1 MSASFANVLCT
12 TSSAVDAIAASA
24 LPVFDSDHDDVVFS
38 SNISD
43 DITYTATA
51 GTFTFGKA
59 GTYHVVLTLVTS
71 QETSDR
77 IQTTTF
83 ELNSD
88 GVIYSASPFI
98 DFAMDPTETTHQR
111 IITVAAADVL
121 NIETTTPGHTM
132 GIVKGTSVI
141 ITEITSGVFASST
154 VTTAGSN
161 NTTDAFNP
169 FDTDLSGG
177 PVFAAAGKIA
187 AGITFTQTDGSMTVP
202 SAGKYL
208 IMINH
213 LFAAGGSTNS
223 NITMLLVRTRDSTD
237 STLLGNAVRL
247 HSTVDPIEHTMCVI
261 EDLAA
266 SDVLT
271 VSYDI
276 GSGRCQAELGATF
289 TVYKL
294 EEGST
299 GLYPP
304 TRRGQDLYACVVM
317 QRQTLAAA
325 TEINPFEAS
334 KLLGAETTVQ
344 VTDGD
349 AANGLTEKQHITL
362 TSTDGTV
369 KRYVLTNAA
378 SDGATATGT
387 VLSDSGDTDTGAG
400 TAGADED
407 GGVAVSLNLSSGT
420 QNAYLVQLK
429 AAIEHA
435 NGHNGKITV
444 SAVPPQAHGAQNI
457 TLTQAVAGA
466 AGNTTTTENLAT
478 VNKNNFSGGDK
489 IYDTR
494 SSNGITFAPGAGTFT
509 VSQDGLYFIMYNAI
523 MGTASDVV
531 FTSKIKV
538 NGVVEVSSDT
548 IHIDSLPDPSNAT
561 LSGFLSLKKDDIITV
576 TIDANTSVNIF
587 ADVGSTLTIF
597 RYYPFLTNESTA
609 TGLISD
615 DLTINT
621 FSQTNLSVQYER
633 NTDQLPFKFG
643 IRGPGTLRGRGTNP
657 SVVKI
662 GDKKS

>member
-1 MSASFANVLCT
+1 MSASFAHVLCT

-38 SNISD
+38 ENTSD

-51 GTFTFGKA
+51 GTFTFAKA

-77 IQTTTF
+77 LQTTTF

-88 GVIYSASPFI
+88 GVIYSAAPFI

-169 FDTDLSGG
+169 FDTDGDG
-177 PVFAAAGKIA
+177 PAFAAAGLIA
-187 AGITFTQTDGSMTVP
+187 SGVTFAGAAGSMTVP

-213 LFAAGGSTNS
+213 MFAAGGSTNS

-237 STLLGNAVRL
+237 STLLSNAVRL
-247 HSTVDPIEHTMCVI
+247 HSTVDPTEHTMCVI

-276 GSGRCQAELGATF
+276 GAGRCQAELGATF

-334 KLLGAETTVQ
+334 KLLGAESAVQ
-344 VTDGD
+344 VADGD

-444 SAVPPQAHGAQNI
+444 SAVPGQANGAQTI

-478 VNKNNFSGGDK
+478 VSKNNFSGGDK

-494 SSNGITFAPGAGTFT
+494 SSNGITFASGAGTFT
-509 VSQDGLYFIMYNAI
+509 VSQDGLYFIMHNAI
-523 MGTASDVV
+523 MRTASDVV

-538 NGVVEVSSDT
+538 NGVVKVSSDT

-587 ADVGSTLTIF
+587 ADLGSTLTIF
-597 RYYPFLTNESTA
+597 RYYPFFTNESTA

-621 FSQTNLSVQYER
+621 FSQTNLSTQYDR
-633 NTDQLPFKFG
+633 NVDQVPFKFG

-657 SVVKI
+657 SVVKG
-662 GDKKS
+662 GDKKA